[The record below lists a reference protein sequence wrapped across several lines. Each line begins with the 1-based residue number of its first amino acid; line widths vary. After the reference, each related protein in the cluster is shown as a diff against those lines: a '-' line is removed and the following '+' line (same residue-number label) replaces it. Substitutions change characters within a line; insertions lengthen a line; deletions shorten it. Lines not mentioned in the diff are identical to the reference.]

1 LPIDEEPY
9 NPEENHLNPMHR
21 ARPSNI
27 LCLKTNIKGGSNSM
41 NLVLGTMLVLIISEE
56 VFPCGIDQNASKTTL
71 DSYYHENYTPSMIQI
86 IILLVQKVNSTTTR
100 DMTLEIVLDFA
111 EK

>member
-1 LPIDEEPY
+1 
-9 NPEENHLNPMHR
+9 MHW
-21 ARPSNI
+21 ARPSDI
-27 LCLKTNIKGGSNSM
+27 LCLKTNIKGVSNSM

-71 DSYYHENYTPSMIQI
+71 DSYYRENYTPSMIQI

-100 DMTLEIVLDFA
+100 GMTLEIVLDFA

>member
-1 LPIDEEPY
+1 
-9 NPEENHLNPMHR
+9 
-21 ARPSNI
+21 
-27 LCLKTNIKGGSNSM
+27 M